1 MRTTVL
7 CALILVLLAVT
18 LVVVPAQAAPRPA
31 PAFALELFNGQTLRL
46 VDLKGTAIIIL
57 FWTQW

>member
-1 MRTTVL
+1 MRTIAL
-7 CALILVLLAVT
+7 CALILVLLAVI
-18 LVVVPAQAAPRPA
+18 LIVVPAQAALRPA

-46 VDLKGTAIIIL
+46 SDLKGTAVIIL